1 MHIDGCAVYKAEGDK
16 GVFTGRASVYDIM
29 DDARDIIMPGAFF
42 DAKAEN
48 VYMLLQHN
56 IEMPIGVFTEFK
68 DTEKALNVAGQLA
81 IDTQKGSDVHKLM
94 LMGALREMSVGFRY
108 RPDIKGSVTYEKD
121 GDGGEIRRIHKAKL
135 IEISIVVG
143 PIMPKA
149 RITSV
154 KALLDATEKKS
165 LEQLFH
171 AGGFSNRD
179 AKKIVSML
187 NDMDP
192 DAEVFR
198 DEGLKRGDQNDSDA
212 KAVREMRISMSAML
226 NNTQTR
232 SALAELKAMLGA
244 L

>member
-16 GVFTGRASVYDIM
+16 GVFSGLASVYNVLDRGGDIV
-29 DDARDIIMPGAFF
+29 MPGAFS

-108 RPDIKGSVTYEKD
+108 RPDIKGSVTYEED

-198 DEGLKRGDQNDSDA
+198 DEGSKRGDQNGSDA